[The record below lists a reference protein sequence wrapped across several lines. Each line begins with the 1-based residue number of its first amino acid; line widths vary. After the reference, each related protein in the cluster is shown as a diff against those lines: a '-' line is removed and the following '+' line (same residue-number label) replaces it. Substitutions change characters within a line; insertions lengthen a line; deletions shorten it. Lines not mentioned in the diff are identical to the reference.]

1 MNLNE
6 YMNRGI
12 SLLLK
17 TAGRYYFNNP
27 RGIAFLAKTVPEI
40 KKNAKRRQ
48 RHEEAGLH
56 VPPFLIASIT
66 SSCNLHCAGCY
77 ARAAG
82 ACTDG
87 GAQDMT
93 AAEWQTIF
101 AEASALGISFILLA
115 GGEPMVRRDVL
126 EASASFPN
134 MVFPV
139 FTNGTMM
146 DEAYLKLFERHR
158 NLIPVFSIEG
168 GRRATDARRGEG
180 AYRAAVDAMAH
191 FRKRKILFGASI
203 TVTKANSKDVTQA
216 CFVEDL
222 RQKGCGL
229 VFFVEYVPV
238 EPDTERLSLGDT
250 DRKDLQK
257 TVDALRDRFPDT
269 ILVSFPGDEE
279 AAGGCLASGRGF
291 FHISANGGAEPC
303 PFSPHSQLNLREST
317 IEDALRSGFFLRL
330 REIAVNAGHHGGC
343 TLFEHK
349 EEVEAL
355 TGGTAP

>member
-1 MNLNE
+1 M
-6 YMNRGI
+6 
-12 SLLLK
+12 
-17 TAGRYYFNNP
+17 
-27 RGIAFLAKTVPEI
+27 
-40 KKNAKRRQ
+40 
-48 RHEEAGLH
+48 
-56 VPPFLIASIT
+56 PPFLIASIT

-216 CFVEDL
+216 CFVEAL

-238 EPDTERLSLGDT
+238 EPGTERLSLGTRTEKICKRRWTPSGPLPRYDP
-250 DRKDLQK
+250 
-257 TVDALRDRFPDT
+257 RFLPRRR
-269 ILVSFPGDEE
+269 GGG
-279 AAGGCLASGRGF
+279 GGCLASGRGF
-291 FHISANGGAEPC
+291 FHISANGGRSLARFLPI
-303 PFSPHSQLNLREST
+303 HS
-317 IEDALRSGFFLRL
+317 
-330 REIAVNAGHHGGC
+330 
-343 TLFEHK
+343 
-349 EEVEAL
+349 
-355 TGGTAP
+355 